1 MSKSNSS
8 NYTSSTVT
16 FKMECRFCIDAG
28 MPASK
33 YTTHFTKD
41 KCGNVVCP
49 LLLKHRCETCD
60 SKGHTRSYC
69 TAKVI
74 PLDLSKEKH
83 VKRVNKSSAKVTPIN
98 KFALLDSDEE
108 GEEEHNN
115 EDKKDKKD
123 KKEQKQE
130 PVTLPMFTKKDF
142 PALKSQSSW
151 YTMYDSADE
160 DEDEE

>member
-8 NYTSSTVT
+8 NYSSSSSSTVT

-28 MPASK
+28 MPAAK

-60 SKGHTRSYC
+60 GKGHTRGYC
-69 TAKVI
+69 TVKVI
-74 PLDLSKEKH
+74 PLALSKEKH

-98 KFALLDSDEE
+98 KFALLDSEN
-108 GEEEHNN
+108 EEE
-115 EDKKDKKD
+115 EEEED

-130 PVTLPMFTKKDF
+130 PVSPHMFTKKDF

-160 DEDEE
+160 DEDEDEDEE

>member
-1 MSKSNSS
+1 MSKS

-28 MPASK
+28 MPAAK

-41 KCGNVVCP
+41 KFGNVVCP

-60 SKGHTRSYC
+60 GKGHTRSYC
-69 TAKVI
+69 TAKVT
-74 PLDLSKEKH
+74 PLALSKEKH
-83 VKRVNKSSAKVTPIN
+83 VKRVNKSCAKVTPVN

-108 GEEEHNN
+108 GEEEDNN

-130 PVTLPMFTKKDF
+130 PVTMPMFTKKDF
-142 PALKSQSSW
+142 PALKSQSW

-160 DEDEE
+160 EDEDEE